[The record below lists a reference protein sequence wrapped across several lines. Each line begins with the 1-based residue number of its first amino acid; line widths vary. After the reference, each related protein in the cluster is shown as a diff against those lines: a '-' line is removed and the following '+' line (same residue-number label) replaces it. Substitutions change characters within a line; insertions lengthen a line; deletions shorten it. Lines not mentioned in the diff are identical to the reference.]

1 MIHPDSELRF
11 VSQEVGY
18 GVFAT
23 RFIPKGTI
31 SYIKDPLEIDIPEE
45 KVPSFDPDIQQIIEK
60 YAYIDER
67 GHFIISWDHGKYINH
82 CCNCNTMSTGYGF
95 EIAIRDIYPGEEITD
110 EYGLFNMDQSMPLI
124 CSKGTCRGMIYP
136 DDLERYGEQWDAR
149 VKDALSAFHAV
160 PQPLL
165 HWLDPS
171 VGQKLEAYLSGEGP
185 YTSVMQ
191 LRRGT
196 RSRA

>member
-45 KVPSFDPDIQQIIEK
+45 KIPSYDPDIQQIIEK
-60 YAYIDER
+60 YAYVDER

-95 EIAIRDIYPGEEITD
+95 EIAIRDIHPGEEITD
-110 EYGLFNMDQSMPLI
+110 EYGLFNMDQSMSLV
-124 CSKGTCRGMIYP
+124 CNRGTCRGMVQP
-136 DDLERYGEQWDAR
+136 DDLERYGELWDAR
-149 VKDALSAFHAV
+149 VQEALAAFNTV
-160 PQPLL
+160 EQPLL
-165 HWLDPS
+165 HWLDPAIGERLHS
-171 VGQKLEAYLSGEGP
+171 YLNGQGAYV
-185 YTSVMQ
+185 SVMQ
-191 LRRGT
+191 LRKAT
-196 RSRA
+196 RSRV